1 MAGLPRVNQE
11 PHDDYAGWA
20 SGNSRSCTAAAANS
34 KAAQPARAPQA
45 LDHTKYVPNSTDQ
58 YRVRLYLRSSGNL
71 TPAAGGLD
79 S

>member
-45 LDHTKYVPNSTDQ
+45 LDHTKYVPNST
-58 YRVRLYLRSSGNL
+58 
-71 TPAAGGLD
+71 
-79 S
+79 